1 MWRYPR
7 PCAPGWGAPPSCA
20 VKAVDFLPISLRISG
35 SRVLLVGGGQ
45 VATRKARLLLKAGAS
60 LTVVAPA
67 IAAELEQMLAQSGG
81 NWQRGEYCSA
91 ALEGAVLAVA
101 ATPLRQVNEQ
111 VFRDAS
117 ARQLPVNVVDAP
129 ELCTFIFP
137 SIVERSPLTIA
148 ISSSGNSPVLVR
160 LLRRRI
166 EAMVPAAYG
175 RLALFAGRLRDTVKQ
190 ALPDAGARRLFW
202 EQAVEGTVGELVLAG
217 KEGQAEAS
225 LQAQLQDTAPYH
237 RGEVY
242 LLGAGPGDPDLMT
255 FKAQRLLQSADVV
268 LYDRLVAPGILD
280 MARRDAERIYV
291 GKARSE
297 HAVPQAQINQLLV
310 TLAQQGK
317 RVVRLKGG
325 DPFIFGR
332 GGEEIELL
340 AENAIPFQVI
350 PGITAA
356 SAAACYA
363 GIPLTHRD
371 YARSVRFVAGHLKD
385 GTLNHDWSEF
395 CSESETLVFYMGL
408 VGLPVIC
415 EQLQRHGRAGDTPI
429 ALVERASTPQQRVI
443 TGTLAT
449 MAAIVER
456 ENPRAP
462 TLIIVGNVV
471 HLHDRLAWFGEHN
484 DVTPR

>member
-1 MWRYPR
+1 M
-7 PCAPGWGAPPSCA
+7 
-20 VKAVDFLPISLRISG
+20 DFLPISLRISG

-81 NWQRGEYCSA
+81 SWQRGEYCSA
-91 ALEGAVLAVA
+91 ALEGAVLVVA

-225 LQAQLQDTAPYH
+225 LQAQLQDAAPYH
-237 RGEVY
+237 KGEVY

-356 SAAACYA
+356 SAAACYG

-371 YARSVRFVAGHLKD
+371 YAHSVRFVAGHLKD
-385 GTLNHDWSEF
+385 GTLNHDWSDF

-415 EQLQRHGRAGDTPI
+415 EQLQRHGRAADTPI

-471 HLHDRLAWFGEHN
+471 RLHDRLAWFGEQN
-484 DVTPR
+484 DATPR

>member
-45 VATRKARLLLKAGAS
+45 VATRKARLLLRAGAS

-81 NWQRGEYCSA
+81 SWQRGEYCSA
-91 ALEGAVLAVA
+91 ALEGAVLVVA

-225 LQAQLQDTAPYH
+225 LQAQLQDAAPYH
-237 RGEVY
+237 KGEVY

-268 LYDRLVAPGILD
+268 LYDRLVAPGILE

-356 SAAACYA
+356 SAAACYG

-371 YARSVRFVAGHLKD
+371 YAHSVRFVAGHLKD
-385 GTLNHDWSEF
+385 GTLNHDWSDF

-415 EQLQRHGRAGDTPI
+415 EQLQRHGRAADTPI

-471 HLHDRLAWFGEHN
+471 RLHDRLAWFGEQN
-484 DVTPR
+484 DATPR